1 MRLVLLASL
10 TMIAFAS
17 NSILNRV
24 GITSGEMDA
33 VSFGILRLISGAV
46 MLAALVMLRSG
57 RLSFGGD
64 RRWAGVSSL
73 LAYTFCFSLAY
84 ESLDAGLG
92 ALILFGMVQI
102 TMFGGA
108 LVSGERPA
116 AQRWFGATLAFA
128 GLVWLLWPGH
138 AAAPSLAHAL
148 SMAVAGAAWGVYSL
162 NGRGG
167 RDPLGA
173 TAANFVIAAAIV
185 SLFGLGQLAMPGSAG
200 IPTVTGFGVAIA
212 VLCGAVTSGLGYAL
226 WYTVLPSL
234 RSTTAAVAQLTVPV
248 IAMAAG
254 AVFLSEAVGFRLII
268 AACIVLGGVLLA
280 VTSRR

>member
-1 MRLVLLASL
+1 MRLFLLTSL
-10 TMIAFAS
+10 TMVAFAS

-24 GITSGEMDA
+24 GIVNGDMDA
-33 VSFGILRLISGAV
+33 TSFGILRLVAGAV
-46 MLAALVMLRSG
+46 MLALLVTWQSG
-57 RLSFGGD
+57 SLSFGGD
-64 RRWAGVSSL
+64 RRWVGVAAL
-73 LAYTFCFSLAY
+73 LTYTFSFSWAY

-108 LVSGERPA
+108 LITGERPGL
-116 AQRWFGATLAFA
+116 QRWSGAGLAFG
-128 GLVWLLWPGH
+128 GLVWLLWPGS
-138 AAAPSLAHAL
+138 ATAPSFGHAL
-148 SMAVAGAAWGVYSL
+148 SMALSGIAWGVYSL

-167 RDPLGA
+167 TDPLGA
-173 TAANFVIAAAIV
+173 TAANFVLAAGIALVIGA
-185 SLFGLGQLAMPGSAG
+185 GQLVLPSSHGLPEA
-200 IPTVTGFGVAIA
+200 TVFGVVIA

-248 IAMAAG
+248 IAMIGG
-254 AVFLSEAVGFRLII
+254 ALLLSEQVGPTLLI
-268 AACIVLGGVLLA
+268 AACLVLGGVLLA